1 MICPL
6 HEVIDNPTEEDN
18 GLEGIDLISDP
29 AFANRRLHTRDLSV
43 QIEGMHRLARGFVSN
58 PDTILQELVDAAV
71 DLCGAD
77 SAGISIERE
86 GGDDAGYYQWVATA
100 GEYAGFLHALLPRS
114 PSACG
119 VCLERGEAQLF
130 RVSQRFFDLMGI
142 AAPVVT
148 DGILL
153 PWQVEQVRGTIWI
166 MAHTRA
172 EAFDS
177 EDLHM
182 MQMLANFAAMG
193 VREQQSR
200 KLLMDQVRISA
211 AAAMAN
217 QLAHEINNPLQ
228 SLTNILYLATQDR
241 YAGDTKSLAHELSDH
256 VRCLSELAAKLLAL
270 PTAPGSLN

>member
-6 HEVIDNPTEEDN
+6 NEAIDNLVEADN
-18 GLEGIDLISDP
+18 GLEVVDLAFDP
-29 AFANRRLHTRDLSV
+29 SFSRRRLHTHDLSI
-43 QIEGMHRLARGFVSN
+43 QIEGMHRLARAFVSN

-86 GGDDAGYYQWVATA
+86 DGDDAEFYKWVATA
-100 GEYAGFLHALLPRS
+100 GEYSGFLHAVLPRS

-119 VCLERGEAQLF
+119 ICLERGGAQLF

-142 AAPVVT
+142 TAPVVT

-153 PWQVEQVRGTIWI
+153 PWQVEKMRGTIWI
-166 MAHTRA
+166 MAHTRE

-182 MQMLANFAAMG
+182 MQVLANFAAMG
-193 VREQQSR
+193 VREQQQR
-200 KLLMDQVRISA
+200 KLLMDQVRNSA

-217 QLAHEINNPLQ
+217 DLAHEINNPLQ
-228 SLTNILYLATQDR
+228 SLTNILYLASQDQ
-241 YAGDTKSLAHELSDH
+241 YQGDSKSLAHELSDH
-256 VRCLSELAAKLLAL
+256 VRRLSELAAKLLAL
-270 PTAPGSLN
+270 PTATRPLS